1 MIELLNIRFSFFLR
15 SDRKNELA
23 EHTVVFRITYR
34 NTRRDLF
41 TGLYCS
47 PASWD
52 RNNGLMTGLSK
63 SAIAFNK
70 NLDLIVQKANE
81 VFQELRYAG
90 PDFTMDELVNKIK
103 GKDAVTSLLVE
114 HIEESTWLKN

>member
-34 NTRRDLF
+34 NTGRDLF
-41 TGLYCS
+41 TGLCCS
-47 PASWD
+47 PVSWD
-52 RNNGLMTGLSK
+52 GNNGLMTGLSK
-63 SAIAFNK
+63 SAIAFDK

-103 GKDAVTSLLVE
+103 GCGHFIAG
-114 HIEESTWLKN
+114 